1 MVSWRQN
8 RDHEKE
14 ESKAGIGV
22 GNVKSSQGIGHS
34 HLWGNCHAYR
44 AAGMGKGSR
53 PETELC
59 GGVWGIRRQRAGLE
73 LREGGEKQEGEQ
85 ESWRQ
90 DSEVGAG
97 PLRLPR

>member
-1 MVSWRQN
+1 
-8 RDHEKE
+8 
-14 ESKAGIGV
+14 
-22 GNVKSSQGIGHS
+22 
-34 HLWGNCHAYR
+34 
-44 AAGMGKGSR
+44 MGKGNR